1 MSKEQ
6 QKMIT
11 IEIDNGTCI
20 KCSKCVKVCPAH
32 ILTQEFSKS
41 EIGLHNVQACIAC
54 GHCVAICPTD
64 SVIHSEFP
72 QQKMHTLNREI
83 MPTPEQVMEL
93 CRARRSNRAFLSS
106 AIQEEHLKQIVEAAH
121 LAPTAS
127 NGQEVSFTLITNVKL
142 LKKISEISIQS
153 FEATVKKVNH
163 PLIKP
168 FISLIAPDAKAG
180 FPHLETVIS
189 KYRNGYDI
197 ILREAKAVLFF
208 HTPSKSN
215 FGKQDANLAYQNASL
230 MAESLGVS
238 QFYTGYVCIS
248 IELDKNK
255 RLAKLLDIEGTI
267 HAGMALAMPAF
278 KFVKYMDR
286 KNVNLNILS

>member
-1 MSKEQ
+1 
-6 QKMIT
+6 MIT
-11 IEIDNGTCI
+11 ISIENESCI

-32 ILTQEFSKS
+32 ILTQETSKS
-41 EIGLHNVQACIAC
+41 NIGLQNVHTCIAC
-54 GHCVAICPTD
+54 GHCVAVCPNE

-72 QQKMHTLNREI
+72 QQKVHMLNRDI
-83 MPTPEQVMEL
+83 LPTADQVLEL

-106 AIQEEHLKQIVEAAH
+106 GVPEKYLKQIVEAAH

-127 NGQEVSFTLITNVKL
+127 NGQEVSFTLVTNSEL
-142 LKKISEISIQS
+142 LKQISEISVKS
-153 FEATVKKVNH
+153 FEATVKKAKH

-168 FISLIAPDAKAG
+168 LLSLIAPEAKEG
-180 FPHLETVIS
+180 LPHLESVIN

-208 HTPSKSN
+208 NTPAKSN

-248 IELDKNK
+248 VELDKK
-255 RLAKLLDIEGTI
+255 QKLAELLNIKGQI

-278 KFVKYMDR
+278 KFPKYVDR
-286 KNVNLNILS
+286 EDIKVNIFS

>member
-1 MSKEQ
+1 
-6 QKMIT
+6 MIT
-11 IEIDNGTCI
+11 IDIDNTCI

-32 ILTQEFSKS
+32 ILTQESSRS
-41 EIGLHNVQACIAC
+41 EIGLQNVQTCIAC
-54 GHCVAICPTD
+54 GHCVAVCPTD

-72 QQKMHTLNREI
+72 QQKVHTLNREI

-106 AIQEEHLKQIVEAAH
+106 AVPEEYLKQIVEAAH

-127 NGQEVSFTLITNVKL
+127 NGQEVSFTLVTNPEL
-142 LKKISEISIQS
+142 LKQISEISIESFQS
-153 FEATVKKVNH
+153 TVKKANNPFVK
-163 PLIKP
+163 PLLG
-168 FISLIAPDAKAG
+168 LIAPDAKAG
-180 FPHLETVIS
+180 LPHLEAVIN

-208 HTPSKSN
+208 HTPAKSN

-248 IELDKNK
+248 IDLDKEHK
-255 RLAKLLDIEGTI
+255 LAKFLNIEGQI

-278 KFVKYMDR
+278 KFPKYIDR
-286 KNVNLNILS
+286 KKANLNIFS

>member
-1 MSKEQ
+1 
-6 QKMIT
+6 MIT
-11 IEIDNGTCI
+11 IDIDDACI

-32 ILTQEFSKS
+32 ILTQDSSKS
-41 EIGLHNVQACIAC
+41 QIGLQNVHTCIAC
-54 GHCVAICPTD
+54 GHCVAVCPTD

-72 QQKMHTLNREI
+72 QQKVHTLNREI
-83 MPTPEQVMEL
+83 MPTPEQVLEL
-93 CRARRSNRAFLSS
+93 CRARRSNRAFLPS
-106 AIQEEHLKQIVEAAH
+106 AVPEEYLRQIVEAAH

-127 NGQEVSFTLITNVKL
+127 NGQEVSFTLVTNPEL
-142 LKKISEISIQS
+142 LKQISEVSIES
-153 FEATVKKVNH
+153 FQATVKKANN

-168 FISLIAPDAKAG
+168 FINLVAPDAKAG
-180 FPHLETVIS
+180 LPYLKAVIN

-208 HTPSKSN
+208 HTPAKSN

-248 IELDKNK
+248 IELDKK
-255 RLAKLLDIEGTI
+255 QKMAKLLNIEGQI

-278 KFVKYMDR
+278 KFPKYIDR
-286 KNVNLNILS
+286 KKVSLNIFA